1 MNNLLKKYL
10 ETIIITILVTVL
22 SGAILAYLTDYNLL
36 YMFAAVVLSVISVI
50 SVFVFFVSKP
60 KKGLLLLEDNSDFI
74 NDLKKFSEKHLK
86 IYELQVVKNVEDA
99 KNSMKSGKFKVI
111 IIDLDLGYKSSI
123 KETILLFYT
132 ILMKK
137 DESFSGIEAYIL
149 SGSEFSEVETEL
161 KKTFMTEL
169 KAGANWENLKQQR
182 ICTRYYSKNN
192 VQDLLKLLEKLD

>member
-149 SGSEFSEVETEL
+149 SGSEFSEVETKL